1 MPNEPAPNSNEPTP
15 TPSLVTAGTTPPAPT
30 ESTPSEF
37 KPDPGKTEAENAA
50 AKTAWEA
57 EQATKGKAPEETP
70 EQKAAKE
77 TETKNKVSK
86 ENPFKV
92 EELKLPEGFTI
103 DEPTSKGFVEI
114 VNKFGLPRDAVAEL
128 VALQANAMKVASEKG
143 VNDWN
148 NLRTE
153 WQSKIKSDPDFGGDK
168 VTVNQAAIGQLLTK
182 YGDDEVRHAFDL
194 TDAGNHPAIFRFLS
208 KIAKDLVEP
217 GPRPVPTPPSPA
229 RSAADILYGDTQGK
243 AA

>member
-15 TPSLVTAGTTPPAPT
+15 SLITAPLTTPVPT

-57 EQATKGKAPEETP
+57 EKAKPSEETA

-77 TETKNKVSK
+77 AEAKNKVSK

-148 NLRTE
+148 ALRTE

-168 VTVNQAAIGQLLTK
+168 ITVNQAAIGQLLTK

-194 TDAGNHPAIFRFLS
+194 TDAGNHPAVFRFLS